1 MSVEKY
7 TNEELQEMSL
17 IDIAFELLHGAKT
30 PYSFHEI
37 VAEVARLLELS
48 DAEVDSKIAQF
59 YTDVNIDGRFLSL
72 GDNRWGL
79 RTWYT
84 VDKSEEDIVTVTKPK
99 KKKAKKASEDD
110 FDDYDELEEEEYEDF
125 EEELEDDDLL
135 DAEEEEEEDDD
146 DLLDDDLAEEDSD
159 DDDFE
164 EDIDETYEMD
174 EDLDEEDEDEAEEE
188 FEEEE
193 EDK

>member
-135 DAEEEEEEDDD
+135 DAEEEDDD